1 MRNIRILICAMS
13 LACAPAAL
21 MAEPADIGG
30 ALANPDRTEADR
42 GEDEQRHSAEVLR
55 FFGLEQGDRAF
66 DYLTVGGYYSELMAR
81 AVGPE
86 GMVLAHNPPRFI
98 GEQLRAGIEARGYG
112 TRLANAVSY
121 EHEVDDIDFEPNSL
135 DFALFANVFHDFWF
149 RLSEDGP
156 PVSADPAAF
165 LAELYEGMS
174 PGGTVGIVDHVGM
187 ADTDPE
193 EEMTRAHRIE
203 PADIR
208 SMMEAAGFVFEGEA
222 DFLRNPQDD
231 HSLSVFDEAIRG
243 QTDRVVYRFRKPGDD
258 S

>member
-1 MRNIRILICAMS
+1 
-13 LACAPAAL
+13 
-21 MAEPADIGG
+21 
-30 ALANPDRTEADR
+30 
-42 GEDEQRHSAEVLR
+42 
-55 FFGLEQGDRAF
+55 
-66 DYLTVGGYYSELMAR
+66 
-81 AVGPE
+81 
-86 GMVLAHNPPRFI
+86 
-98 GEQLRAGIEARGYG
+98 
-112 TRLANAVSY
+112 
-121 EHEVDDIDFEPNSL
+121 
-135 DFALFANVFHDFWF
+135 
-149 RLSEDGP
+149 
-156 PVSADPAAF
+156 
-165 LAELYEGMS
+165 
-174 PGGTVGIVDHVGM
+174 M